1 METWLVTILLFGF
14 LLLGLLLG
22 LPLAFTFGGVAIVF
36 TSLLWGPMSLAI
48 IPLTAYENATNY
60 ILLAVPLFVFMANI
74 LEHSGIAEEL
84 YDMMHKW
91 MGRISGGLAIGTII
105 ICAIFAAMA
114 GISGVATITM
124 GLIAL
129 PSMLKRGYSKFMAV
143 GCISAGGTLGI
154 LIPPSVIM
162 ILYAFLTE
170 ESVGKLFIAGVFPGI
185 ILTVLFI
192 AYIAIR
198 CFVRPELGPSID
210 ETVGLKEKIISLRAV
225 ILPILLILLV
235 LGAIYTGICT
245 PTEASAVG
253 AFGALVC
260 AFIHGKLTWQVFTSS
275 LQRTLLLTCMVIWI
289 LIGATCFTQLYTALG
304 APDMLNNIISG
315 LQVSKWAL
323 LSLMMIVFIVLG
335 MFMDPAGIIMICT
348 PVFIPIIRM
357 FGFDTI
363 WFGILF
369 TICMEMGYVTPPFGF
384 NLFYMKAIV
393 PREISMADIYRSIV
407 PFVVLEIL
415 GLVTVIIFPELA
427 TWLPAKMIQR

>member
-1 METWLVTILLFGF
+1 METWIVTLLLFGF

-22 LPLAFTFGGVAIVF
+22 LPLAFAFGGVAIVF
-36 TSLLWGPMSLAI
+36 SLLLWGPKSLFL
-48 IPLTAYENATNY
+48 IPLTAFEDATNY

-84 YDMMHKW
+84 YDMMYKW
-91 MGRISGGLAIGTII
+91 MGRIAGGLAIGTIV

-129 PSMLKRGYSKFMAV
+129 PSMLSRGYSKRMAV

-170 ESVGKLFIAGVFPGI
+170 ESVGQLFIAGIIPGI
-185 ILTVLFI
+185 LITILFI
-192 AYIAIR
+192 GYIAIR
-198 CFVRPELGPSID
+198 CFINPELGPPID
-210 ETVGLKEKIISLRAV
+210 EQVGWREKLVSLRGV
-225 ILPILLILLV
+225 VLPILLIGLV
-235 LGAIYTGICT
+235 LGVIYMGVCT

-253 AFGALVC
+253 AVGALVC
-260 AFIHGKLTWQVFTSS
+260 ALIHRKLTMAVIKQS
-275 LQRTLLLTCMVIWI
+275 LQRTLALTCMVMWI

-304 APDMLNNIISG
+304 APDMLNEIITG
-315 LQVSKWAL
+315 LDLSKWFL
-323 LSLMMIVFIVLG
+323 LAFMMFVFFILG

-348 PVFIPIIRM
+348 PVFIPIIKL
-357 FGFDTI
+357 FGFNTI

-369 TICMEMGYVTPPFGF
+369 TICMEMGYITPPFGF
-384 NLFYMKAIV
+384 NLFYMRAIV
-393 PREISMADIYRSIV
+393 PSNISMVDIYRSIV
-407 PFVVLEIL
+407 PFVLLEIL
-415 GLVTVIIFPELA
+415 ALIIVILFPELA
-427 TWLPAKMIQR
+427 TWLPAMMIQQ

>member
-22 LPLAFTFGGVAIVF
+22 LPLAFSFGGVAILF
-36 TSLLWGPMSLAI
+36 SLLLWGPKSLAI
-48 IPLTAYENATNY
+48 IPITAYEDVTNY

-91 MGRISGGLAIGTII
+91 MGKLSGGLAIGTVV

-129 PSMLKRGYSKFMAV
+129 PSMLSRGYSKYLAV
-143 GCISAGGTLGI
+143 GSVSAGGTLGI

-170 ESVGKLFIAGVFPGI
+170 ESVGKLFMAGILPGI
-185 ILTVLFI
+185 LITLLFI
-192 AYIAIR
+192 GYIALR
-198 CFVRPELGPSID
+198 CLINPEMGPAI
-210 ETVGLKEKIISLRAV
+210 EEKVGFKEKIVSLRAV
-225 ILPILLILLV
+225 VLPLLLIGLV
-235 LGAIYTGICT
+235 LGVIYAGVCT

-253 AFGALVC
+253 AFGAVIC
-260 AFIHGKLTWQVFTSS
+260 AVIHGKFTWKVFTQS
-275 LQRTLLLTCMVIWI
+275 LERTLLLTCMVMWI

-304 APDMLNNIISG
+304 APDMLNDLISG
-315 LQVSKWAL
+315 LYVSKWL
-323 LSLMMIVFIVLG
+323 IIGLMMIVFFILG

-348 PVFIPIIRM
+348 PVFIPIVKL

-369 TICMEMGYVTPPFGF
+369 TICMEMGYITPPFGF
-384 NLFYMKAIV
+384 NLFYMRAIV
-393 PREISMADIYRSIV
+393 PEGVSMADIYRSII
-407 PFVVLEIL
+407 PFVLLEIT
-415 GLVTVIIFPELA
+415 GLIIVVLFPALA
-427 TWLPAKMIQR
+427 TWLPSRMIQ